1 MTLISS
7 GPPNLSAG
15 WFHVP
20 RQRARRVGE
29 HMSKIVIV
37 GANHAGTVAA
47 NAILDN
53 HPGNEVVIIDQNG
66 NNSFL
71 GCDMALWIG
80 A

>member
-1 MTLISS
+1 
-7 GPPNLSAG
+7 
-15 WFHVP
+15 
-20 RQRARRVGE
+20 
-29 HMSKIVIV
+29 MSKIVIV

-66 NNSFL
+66 NTSFL